1 MKKFLLWFLAFLIGA
16 GSMLYQRMTGPT
28 YHFRGKVD
36 VAGTQV
42 KFSLPRSSEIIKDCE
57 VAVTVP
63 EASVSGT
70 LEYKRFKTNDP
81 LTTLPLE
88 RKGDALVASLPKQPM
103 AGKLEYR
110 VLLTKAE
117 QSVSLTGGNPIVI
130 RFRGVVPIWVLI
142 PHVLF
147 MLLAMVVSARAGL
160 EALGKGGNPQK
171 LAQWAAILLFIAG
184 FILGPMMQ
192 YYGFGK
198 LWTGFPLGHDL
209 TDNKTLVAMLVW
221 ILALRVGRKGKPARG
236 WILAASIVSLIVF
249 LIPHSLLGSE
259 LDYSKLPK

>member
-1 MKKFLLWFLAFLIGA
+1 MKKSLLWVLAFVIAA
-16 GSMLYQRMTGPT
+16 GSMVYQRMTGPT
-28 YHFRGKVD
+28 YPFRGKAD
-36 VAGTQV
+36 VAGTPL

-57 VAVTVP
+57 VAIAVP
-63 EASVSGT
+63 DAGVSGV
-70 LEYKRFKTNDP
+70 LEYKRFKTDDP
-81 LTTLPLE
+81 RTTVLLE
-88 RKGDALVASLPKQPM
+88 RKGDTLVAYLPRQPM

-110 VLLTKAE
+110 VILTKGE
-117 QSVSLTGGNPIVI
+117 QSVSLTGENPIVI

-147 MLLAMVVSARAGL
+147 MLLAMIFSARAGL
-160 EALGKGGNPQK
+160 ECLRKSGNPQK

-184 FILGPMMQ
+184 FILGPLMQ

-209 TDNKTLVAMLVW
+209 TDNKTLVAMLFW

-236 WILAASIVSLIVF
+236 WILAASIISLVVF

>member
-1 MKKFLLWFLAFLIGA
+1 MKKFLLWLLAFVIAA
-16 GSMLYQRMTGPT
+16 GSMVYQRMTGPT
-28 YHFRGKVD
+28 YPFRGKVD
-36 VAGTQV
+36 VAGTPL
-42 KFSLPRSSEIIKDCE
+42 KFSLPRSSENIKDCE
-57 VAVTVP
+57 VAVTVA
-63 EASVSGT
+63 EASISGA
-70 LEYKRFKTNDP
+70 LEYKRFKTDDP
-81 LTTLPLE
+81 LTALPLE
-88 RKGDALVASLPKQPM
+88 RKGDALVAYLPKQPM

-110 VLLTKAE
+110 VLLTKGE
-117 QSVSLTGGNPIVI
+117 QSVSLTGGKPIVI

-147 MLLAMVVSARAGL
+147 MLLAMIFSARAGL
-160 EALGKGGNPQK
+160 EALRKGGNPQK

-209 TDNKTLVAMLVW
+209 TDNKTLVAMLFW

-236 WILAASIVSLIVF
+236 WILAASIVSLVIF